1 MTPDRARLYQ
11 SKRWD
16 TLQTGQTVYVM
27 QPLRDWAEYQHI
39 DGRVYLDIV
48 KLLISD
54 GFVIM

>member
-16 TLQTGQTVYVM
+16 IQSVLFVVYVM
-27 QPLRDWAEYQHI
+27 QPLRDQAEYQHI

-54 GFVIM
+54 SFVIM

>member
-16 TLQTGQTVYVM
+16 IQSVLFVVYVM

-48 KLLISD
+48 TLLISD